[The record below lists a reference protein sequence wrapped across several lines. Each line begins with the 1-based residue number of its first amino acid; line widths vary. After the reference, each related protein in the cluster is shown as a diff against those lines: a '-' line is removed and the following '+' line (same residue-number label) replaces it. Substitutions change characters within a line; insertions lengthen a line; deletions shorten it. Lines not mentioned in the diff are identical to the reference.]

1 MDRPS
6 RFSIKSWRKSN
17 DPQPTPSISPPVE
30 LDMPGEFIYQQEYEE
45 LLTSFAKQF
54 GMPYV
59 PINLIHNT
67 ITVDRSPQI
76 IYLLTHKIGLQAV
89 VTALEHD
96 FTLIIPNKTMTL
108 TPEYLMTHMIRKKPH
123 EDTFV
128 TFNGLYGKITNDS
141 IALFS
146 DQEPAFP
153 WKCIP
158 DIFFN
163 FPEHFYD
170 NLESKENLV
179 RRTKETTVICT
190 DNLQTPLGE
199 VVVIFTEAPLIFNGC
214 SWGWVNDELQ
224 RGYLWME
231 RPSVSPLNGN
241 ISNNP
246 KWYQLPSEP
255 QEHSG
260 NTFLEKLDQ
269 SKAIQIRSSLENSF
283 KQFRNI
289 SNTLQFKEKSVFLKQ
304 MITGTKRKIERNDV
318 WKNSFIEEEENIMEC
333 LENIYTISLYELLW
347 PPCFEE
353 TSKDKDKKLEDFVL
367 SRQFLNATDI
377 GLEFLHDIAESV
389 IEEVAGL
396 LRQVNMKRSPK
407 EKGKVLK
414 DVYEVV
420 KGIVDYLTDSNEETY
435 IKTLAFIILKT
446 NISFLVTTLDYIKAF
461 RLTTQENWIFDVV
474 KKYELAIDQIMNLN
488 VNNVKLPHTSFSSLL
503 TKAKKKAQNPIGFT
517 DYFSIKPKHPQL
529 PNIDIIL
536 NTDKPEDLTK
546 EEIEVLLTSFKGA
559 LKENR
564 QLNKEI
570 EILEQK
576 KRQNEQNAIEGQP
589 STTKEQ

>member
-17 DPQPTPSISPPVE
+17 DSQPTPSISPPVE

-158 DIFFN
+158 DIFLIFQN
-163 FPEHFYD
+163 IFMIIW
-170 NLESKENLV
+170 KV
-179 RRTKETTVICT
+179 KKIW
-190 DNLQTPLGE
+190 LGE
-199 VVVIFTEAPLIFNGC
+199 QKKQLGSCCNFTEAPLIFNGC

-353 TSKDKDKKLEDFVL
+353 TSKDKGSLECREKDKKLEDFVL

-488 VNNVKLPHTSFSSLL
+488 VNNVKLPHTSFSSLF

-576 KRQNEQNAIEGQP
+576 KRQNEEKVDEGQ
-589 STTKEQ
+589 STTKEE